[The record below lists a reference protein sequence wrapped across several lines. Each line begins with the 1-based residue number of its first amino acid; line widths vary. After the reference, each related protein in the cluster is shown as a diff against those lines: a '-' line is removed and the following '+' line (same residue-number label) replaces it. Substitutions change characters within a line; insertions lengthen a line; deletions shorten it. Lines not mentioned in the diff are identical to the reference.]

1 MPPPLKL
8 AIKLLYSQRIGNNM
22 VVFQLKTGYIVVYPR
37 KPGYV
42 VVFPQYKY
50 EMVVLSRK
58 TGYIVV
64 FPP

>member
-1 MPPPLKL
+1 
-8 AIKLLYSQRIGNNM
+8 M
-22 VVFQLKTGYIVVYPR
+22 VVFQSKTGYIVVYSIPR

-58 TGYIVV
+58 TGSIVV
-64 FPP
+64 FPQDNY

>member
-1 MPPPLKL
+1 MRLQDNT
-8 AIKLLYSQRIGNNM
+8 QRDNKNM
-22 VVFQLKTGYIVVYPR
+22 VVFQLKTGYIVV
-37 KPGYV
+37 
-42 VVFPQYKY
+42 FPQHNY